1 MDLHLL
7 TLIRTKGRR
16 PLHPFPLFQTPNFLQ
31 AIPSALQDWRWL
43 GSPPN
48 PTPPV
53 CQKGKNLKTLW
64 GRKWG
69 QTGRQQRVQ
78 PLVSI
83 ENGALSKETW
93 VSDSPGAVNG
103 EVTEKTS
110 FPEKTDPL
118 CRILEE
124 WLGVPKIPKGSA
136 LGTRFGGG
144 KRVQTL
150 LTYHFFVQLFTFV
163 ALWGGTM
170 RTETTLWQAAVLGF
184 LSHVLMVYFPGLLE
198 G

>member
-16 PLHPFPLFQTPNFLQ
+16 PLHPFSLFQTPNFLQ

-69 QTGRQQRVQ
+69 QTGRQQCVQ

-110 FPEKTDPL
+110 FPEKMDPL
-118 CRILEE
+118 CRILGE

-150 LTYHFFVQLFTFV
+150 LTYHFFVQLLYLSSPLRRDHENRNYLVTSCCS
-163 ALWGGTM
+163 
-170 RTETTLWQAAVLGF
+170 GF
-184 LSHVLMVYFPGLLE
+184 SLLTYWWFISLAF
-198 G
+198 